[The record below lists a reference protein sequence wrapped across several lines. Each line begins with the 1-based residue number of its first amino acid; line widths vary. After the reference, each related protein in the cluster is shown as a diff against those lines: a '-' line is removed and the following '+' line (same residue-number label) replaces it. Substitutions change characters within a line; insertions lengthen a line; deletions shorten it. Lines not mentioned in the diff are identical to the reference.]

1 MRSGA
6 YSSAA
11 LLAALAF
18 AACGGGSTRVEV
30 PPELDLTQYQR
41 VALVMFTV
49 ENAKGSLHELAT
61 ERFAEQMLDAQRIEV
76 LELGDQSWILREAGK
91 RRYGPAEARAIGKEQ
106 GVSAVFFGHM
116 IVSDVKPTASLSNL
130 ARVGAEVDVSLSVR
144 MLATESGAT
153 LWGSSSEAT
162 GQVAEMVFDG
172 GIPNFGARDPS
183 EAYGELVD
191 GLVYEVTR
199 DMRPTWVRQ

>member
-1 MRSGA
+1 MRDCIPV
-6 YSSAA
+6 SAA
-11 LLAALAF
+11 VLAALAST
-18 AACGGGSTRVEV
+18 ACGGGTTVQV

-76 LELGDQSWILREAGK
+76 LELGDQSWLLAETGQ
-91 RRYGPAEARAIGKEQ
+91 RRYGPAEARAVGKEQ

-116 IVSDVKPTASLSNL
+116 IVSEVKPTASLSDL

-144 MLATESGAT
+144 MLSTESGAT

-162 GQVAEMVFDG
+162 GKVAEMVFDG
-172 GIPNFGARDPS
+172 GIPDFGARDPS

-191 GLVYEVTR
+191 VLVHDVTR